1 MVTTSHHGT
10 LVTAKFCVCVQKCN
24 MIRCSTSRPT
34 VAQTSND
41 MVFPDYGK
49 CRVEHSLQAP
59 GMLPNT
65 PENTCQPICV
75 SMIFGHRTIF
85 RDLQTI
91 LYKQHILKH
100 VIAQRKYRARLTKHD
115 CFSDLVQREVGN
127 LIEYWMLIAFHS
139 RRCFLSCSAFR

>member
-10 LVTAKFCVCVQKCN
+10 LVTPKFCVCVQKCN

-41 MVFPDYGK
+41 MVFLNYGK
-49 CRVEHSLQAP
+49 CRVEHCLHPS
-59 GMLPNT
+59 GMLPNIS
-65 PENTCQPICV
+65 ENTCQPTCV

-100 VIAQRKYRARLTKHD
+100 VIAKRKYRARLTKHD
-115 CFSDLVQREVGN
+115 CVSDLVQREVGS